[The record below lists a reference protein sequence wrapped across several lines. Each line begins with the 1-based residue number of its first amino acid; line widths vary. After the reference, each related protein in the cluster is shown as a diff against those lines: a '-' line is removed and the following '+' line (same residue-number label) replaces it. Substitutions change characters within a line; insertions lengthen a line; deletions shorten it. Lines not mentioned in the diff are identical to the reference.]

1 MKQLT
6 GDISD
11 LVKEHVQSLDP
22 YAEVMLLF
30 PEGIGMNED
39 IQIYVLTNEK
49 VDFQLEQQY
58 LDARYNVEFQSGKSV
73 SLYIYSKEDWHKQ
86 FKDTPIYQKVNLEG
100 VYI

>member
-86 FKDTPIYQKVNLEG
+86 FKDTPIYQKVSLEG

>member
-86 FKDTPIYQKVNLEG
+86 FKDTPIYQKVHLEG